1 MEAVTT
7 ITKYDE
13 ELSKIYGLG
22 EAKETIQYYLKY
34 IQLRQQGMIKDIG
47 NYNLFIKVSENYS
60 QTNKILKLIKRALSE
75 NGIVDSDYY
84 EVTQKEITTKLSKIE
99 NDLILLADKVNFNMF
114 STLDILPQYI
124 KHNSKKIFIVV
135 YTPTIPKKPPKLS
148 PIEEV
153 TKGLFFWELELTG
166 VYSAEEKQRY
176 ITETL
181 KSNKIKINSSTL
193 VSNLANQDIGK
204 IDKELLYL
212 VVKCKANHTNT
223 ITDKFLKQIHRMQ
236 YIKQDT
242 HKTLVKLDNIIGQEK
257 VIKEIHDIVN
267 YIKLCKSRNSPLPSL
282 HFVFKGNPRCL

>member
-1 MEAVTT
+1 MEA
-7 ITKYDE
+7 TKQDMFLE
-13 ELSKIYGLG
+13 ELNKIYGLG

-223 ITDKFLKQIHRMQ
+223 ITDKFLKQIHKMQ